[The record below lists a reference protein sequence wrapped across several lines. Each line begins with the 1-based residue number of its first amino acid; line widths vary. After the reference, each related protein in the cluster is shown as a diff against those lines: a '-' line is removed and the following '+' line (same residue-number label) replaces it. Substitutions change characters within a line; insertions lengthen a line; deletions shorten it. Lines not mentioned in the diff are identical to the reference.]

1 MNTTKN
7 GQERVIE
14 EHYNKWTVDS
24 AFLLQL
30 ILLDGLQPSVNSSS
44 NNYTKFFSKTVVY
57 GSQCVDQQYK
67 RLRIA
72 VVLFLTW
79 PTCRSLGQ
87 HVCKSS
93 SFYTFAAIYI
103 CLSSIDL
110 CIQLL
115 FFFFKKHKRTPKQKK
130 KDGPYFPSLNF
141 AVQAGRIKNVD
152 RNAELRWSNR
162 YVEKRSLE
170 FW

>member
-1 MNTTKN
+1 MNDKQYNKQTGESNDKHYNKWTAKNNDKYYNKWKRERVTVNTTKN

-72 VVLFLTW
+72 VVLFLT
-79 PTCRSLGQ
+79 
-87 HVCKSS
+87 
-93 SFYTFAAIYI
+93 
-103 CLSSIDL
+103 
-110 CIQLL
+110 
-115 FFFFKKHKRTPKQKK
+115 
-130 KDGPYFPSLNF
+130 
-141 AVQAGRIKNVD
+141 
-152 RNAELRWSNR
+152 
-162 YVEKRSLE
+162 
-170 FW
+170 

>member
-1 MNTTKN
+1 MMISNGNERWTINNTINRQERVTINITINGQQRITINIIINGKERVTVNTTKN

-30 ILLDGLQPSVNSSS
+30 ILLDGLQQSVNSSS

-57 GSQCVDQQYK
+57 GSQCVDQQCK

-115 FFFFKKHKRTPKQKK
+115 LFF
-130 KDGPYFPSLNF
+130 
-141 AVQAGRIKNVD
+141 
-152 RNAELRWSNR
+152 
-162 YVEKRSLE
+162 
-170 FW
+170 